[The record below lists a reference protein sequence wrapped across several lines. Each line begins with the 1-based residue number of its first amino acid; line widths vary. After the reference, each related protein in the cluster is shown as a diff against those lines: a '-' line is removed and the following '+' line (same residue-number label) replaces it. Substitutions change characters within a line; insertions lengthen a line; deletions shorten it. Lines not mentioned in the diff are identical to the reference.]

1 MSINLASYILPDW
14 SAPKSVG
21 ALVTTRVGGV
31 SKKPYDSF
39 NLALHVDDA
48 IAAVTENRE
57 RLQQRLGTICKPQW
71 LEQVHGIAVVEAVA
85 GGPVLRGDAVITEK
99 AGLPCAVLTADCLP
113 VFFCDLSGS
122 QVAVAHAGWRGL
134 AHGVLEAT
142 LAKFNAPP
150 DEIMAWLG
158 PAIGPEYF
166 EVGPEVQES
175 FVSHMPQAAQAFV
188 PNKEHAGYYFADLYQ
203 LARLRLQAQGVTQ
216 ITGGGYCTYSDAARF
231 YSYRRENCTGR
242 MASLIWRLDI

>member
-122 QVAVAHAGWRGL
+122 QVAVAHAGWRG
-134 AHGVLEAT
+134 
-142 LAKFNAPP
+142 
-150 DEIMAWLG
+150 
-158 PAIGPEYF
+158 
-166 EVGPEVQES
+166 
-175 FVSHMPQAAQAFV
+175 
-188 PNKEHAGYYFADLYQ
+188 
-203 LARLRLQAQGVTQ
+203 
-216 ITGGGYCTYSDAARF
+216 
-231 YSYRRENCTGR
+231 
-242 MASLIWRLDI
+242 

>member
-1 MSINLASYILPDW
+1 
-14 SAPKSVG
+14 
-21 ALVTTRVGGV
+21 
-31 SKKPYDSF
+31 
-39 NLALHVDDA
+39 
-48 IAAVTENRE
+48 
-57 RLQQRLGTICKPQW
+57 
-71 LEQVHGIAVVEAVA
+71 
-85 GGPVLRGDAVITEK
+85 
-99 AGLPCAVLTADCLP
+99 
-113 VFFCDLSGS
+113 
-122 QVAVAHAGWRGL
+122 
-134 AHGVLEAT
+134 
-142 LAKFNAPP
+142 
-150 DEIMAWLG
+150 MAWLG

-175 FVSHMPQAAQAFV
+175 FISHMPQAAQAFV